1 MPQRVNV
8 LCIRDAEGRISPL
21 SGKELDI
28 RRIFGNALPVFAREE
43 GSTSFLARFA
53 SPARDE
59 YFITNYD
66 GIADVRKFAQ
76 QNNLALWLDPQCDFE
91 GNLIPESGM
100 KGDPTKVAN
109 YILTL

>member
-8 LCIRDAEGRISPL
+8 LCIRDGDGRVSQL
-21 SGKELDI
+21 SGRELDI
-28 RRIFGNALPVFAREE
+28 RRIFGDALPVFAREE
-43 GSTSFLARFA
+43 GSTSFLARFVA
-53 SPARDE
+53 PADNE
-59 YFITNYD
+59 YFITNYE

-91 GNLIPESGM
+91 GNLIAESGM

-109 YILTL
+109 YVLTL